1 MAAATAAITLSA
13 IARFRR
19 FVFRGLRLAEYL
31 EHPGDGR
38 RTPQISARDLLWSLL
53 AGQVLRELSH
63 HAVESLVRSPARR
76 ALGVT
81 RRFGDDTLSY
91 FTERLAAGPMRAALA
106 GVVRLAKRNKAFE
119 GARWIG
125 LALDGTGAA
134 AGLAHP
140 CAWCHPIVD
149 AEGSTVSH
157 LHHLSLV
164 SVVGAGLSLPFDV
177 EPYAP
182 GDSELCASERLLE
195 RAVKH
200 LGRRFADYVV
210 VDGLYAHARFLHC
223 AGAHGLRVVARLKDN
238 LPTLMNAAR
247 QRYEGT
253 PAQQVFESGGDRV
266 ELWDADD
273 FDPWGSLE
281 WATVR
286 VIRYR
291 QTRRDG
297 TVCEAYWLTDWPA
310 ARVGPRA
317 LYAMAKSRWEIENQ
331 GFNEA
336 KNQHALEHVHH
347 HRPASLLINW
357 LLVMFALT
365 LERLYRLRYLRR
377 GTHRPLAAIDLVRRL
392 RLSLSAPLGL
402 DTG

>member
-1 MAAATAAITLSA
+1 M
-13 IARFRR
+13 
-19 FVFRGLRLAEYL
+19 
-31 EHPGDGR
+31 
-38 RTPQISARDLLWSLL
+38 
-53 AGQVLRELSH
+53 
-63 HAVESLVRSPARR
+63 
-76 ALGVT
+76 
-81 RRFGDDTLSY
+81 
-91 FTERLAAGPMRAALA
+91 
-106 GVVRLAKRNKAFE
+106 N
-119 GARWIG
+119 
-125 LALDGTGAA
+125 
-134 AGLAHP
+134 
-140 CAWCHPIVD
+140 
-149 AEGSTVSH
+149 H
-157 LHHLSLV
+157 LHHLSLI

-223 AGAHGLRVVARLKDN
+223 AGVHGLRVVARLKDN

-273 FDPWGSLE
+273 FDPWGPLE
-281 WATVR
+281 WTTVR
-286 VIRYR
+286 VLRYR

-297 TVCEAYWLTDWPA
+297 TVCEAYWLTDWST

-377 GTHRPLAAIDLVRRL
+377 GTHCPLAAIDLVRRL
-392 RLSLSAPLGL
+392 RLSLSTPLRL